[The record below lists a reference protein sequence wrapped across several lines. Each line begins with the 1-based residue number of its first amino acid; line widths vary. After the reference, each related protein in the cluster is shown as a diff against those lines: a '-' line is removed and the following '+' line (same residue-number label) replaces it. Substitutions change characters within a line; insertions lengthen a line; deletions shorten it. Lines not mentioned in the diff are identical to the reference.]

1 MRCPTK
7 QKTVHS
13 QVNHDTPSVVRYILI
28 SEVLACKKGS
38 LSISELWYCIFSSS
52 SPSVPSSWSSSV
64 NVMALVACIVP
75 VYSRVKVALNTEP
88 WSVVGQKSVTPA
100 PIWTDF
106 SQGLVHSWHPGAPWP
121 LVWGVPASSTV
132 LYLLRILCLDLHL
145 CYDGAQLI
153 WGEVNFLR
161 FYISKN
167 VFILLFP
174 LIIWPS
180 VEFSVGN
187 HFSLR
192 FRRICF
198 IVPSVQCCFWEL

>member
-1 MRCPTK
+1 M
-7 QKTVHS
+7 
-13 QVNHDTPSVVRYILI
+13 
-28 SEVLACKKGS
+28 LACKKGS
-38 LSISELWYCIFSSS
+38 LSISEVWYYIFSF

-75 VYSRVKVALNTEP
+75 VYSWVEVALNTEP
-88 WSVVGQKSVTPA
+88 WSVVGQKLVTPA
-100 PIWTDF
+100 PTWTDF
-106 SQGLVHSWHPGAPWP
+106 AQDLGHSWLSGAPWP

-132 LYLLRILCLDLHL
+132 LYLLCILFLDLHL

-153 WGEVNFLR
+153 LGEVNFLR

-167 VFILLFP
+167 VFILLFH

-180 VEFSVGN
+180 IEFLVGN

-192 FRRICF
+192 FWSICF
-198 IVPSVQCCFWEL
+198 IVPSVQCCFWEI